1 MLTRRDVRSRKCHF
15 IVVLIN
21 ICDLHVSVDI
31 SVGKCVL
38 ISAVLLMCPS
48 VHFVRPLVDQY
59 IYG

>member
-21 ICDLHVSVDI
+21 ICDLRVSVDI

-38 ISAVLLMCPS
+38 LSAVILMCPS
-48 VHFVRPLVDQY
+48 IHFVRSF
-59 IYG
+59 IG